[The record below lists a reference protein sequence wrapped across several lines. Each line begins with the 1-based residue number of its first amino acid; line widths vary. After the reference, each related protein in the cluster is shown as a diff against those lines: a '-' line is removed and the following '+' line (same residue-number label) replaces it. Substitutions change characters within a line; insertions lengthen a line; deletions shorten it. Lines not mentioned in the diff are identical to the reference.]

1 MSDDTKKPTTRTN
14 DIGAV
19 DGIAVGGVDRFNSQ
33 TGETTVLS
41 ENQGDQPFTLD
52 DYNKALHDAADE
64 SKQDL
69 VKKTNPH
76 EAARY
81 AKTPHPEPIPE
92 EVGTVKRADM
102 INAQNKASDEQM
114 TDTGEEVPENP
125 GGIQIAMR
133 PKPAVH
139 IMRCQFPNEIT
150 TELNGHIEDTIIP
163 NNVDHSKGLVG
174 QISQH
179 ERSAQLTFPH
189 EGDEVGEMF
198 SGVLQRLAKEYVD
211 RTIGIECETEMESM
225 WTVHS
230 YSGDYNPVH
239 DHGTRTPMGVSCIM
253 YLQVPRCIQ
262 TLGNPAEEFGGLNE
276 SSGNLDGFTY
286 LTWGTN
292 GMRDINMMRPI
303 TEEYVKP
310 EVGTLIMFPSW
321 LRHGVMPFFSS
332 KEDDE
337 RRTFSANIN
346 IKLSKPVNGDH
357 YRKDRS

>member
-1 MSDDTKKPTTRTN
+1 MSDKNIN
-14 DIGAV
+14 DADMG
-19 DGIAVGGVDRFNSQ
+19 VGGIDKFNSE
-33 TGETTVLS
+33 TGKS
-41 ENQGDQPFTLD
+41 EVIRPSELGDKPFTID
-52 DYNKALHDAADE
+52 DYNAQLQAA
-64 SKQDL
+64 QDKREQGENIMSEETQQ
-69 VKKTNPH
+69 VKS
-76 EAARY
+76 
-81 AKTPHPEPIPE
+81 
-92 EVGTVKRADM
+92 ADM
-102 INAQNKASDEQM
+102 INAQNEVSDKQQ
-114 TDTGEEVPENP
+114 TDTGEELPENP

-133 PKPAVH
+133 PKAAVN
-139 IMRCQFPNEIT
+139 IMRCQFPLEVT
-150 TELNGHIEDTIIP
+150 TEINQHIEDTIIP

-174 QISQH
+174 QISQNK
-179 ERSAQLTFPH
+179 RSAQLTFPH

-211 RTIGIECETEMESM
+211 RTIGIECETSTESM

-262 TLGNPAEEFGGLNE
+262 TLGNPAEEFEGLNE
-276 SSGNLDGFTY
+276 SSGAVDGFTY

-303 TEEYVKP
+303 TEEYIKP

-346 IKLSKPVNGDH
+346 ISLKEKLSGDH
-357 YRKDRS
+357 YRKDHS